1 MGSTCTAP
9 TDHPT
14 TYRSSISPPIWKPR
28 GSRPEKVRGP
38 WPSYPSIE
46 RRRGSLE
53 RRRGSLS
60 DDEHFLRR
68 DAAREA
74 VLVRARTDDRGIH
87 KLDGLFIAHI
97 VGSRHAS
104 IQRVSNVGAGL
115 AFAHRYFDRSAEG
128 PALRRHRGRL
138 QYRAPGQARDPVL

>member
-9 TDHPT
+9 TDRRT
-14 TYRSSISPPIWKPR
+14 MCRSSISPPIRKPH

-46 RRRGSLE
+46 RRRGSL
-53 RRRGSLS
+53 S
-60 DDEHFLRR
+60 DDEYLLRR

-74 VLVRARTDDRGIH
+74 VLVRARTDDRGIRE
-87 KLDGLFIAHI
+87 LDGLFIAHI

-104 IQRVSNVGAGL
+104 IQRVSNVGARL
-115 AFAHRYFDRSAEG
+115 AFGHRYFDRSAEG
-128 PALRRHRGRL
+128 PPLPPHGGRSH
-138 QYRAPGQARDPVL
+138 YPAPGQELDSARR

>member
-9 TDHPT
+9 TDRPT
-14 TYRSSISPPIWKPR
+14 MCRSSTSPPIRKPH

-46 RRRGSLE
+46 RRF
-53 RRRGSLS
+53 GSLS
-60 DDEHFLRR
+60 DDEYLLRR
-68 DAAREA
+68 DAAGET
-74 VLVRARTDDRGIH
+74 VLVRARADDSRIRE
-87 KLDGLFIAHI
+87 LDGLFIARI

-115 AFAHRYFDRSAEG
+115 AFRHRYFDRSAES

-138 QYRAPGQARDPVL
+138 QH